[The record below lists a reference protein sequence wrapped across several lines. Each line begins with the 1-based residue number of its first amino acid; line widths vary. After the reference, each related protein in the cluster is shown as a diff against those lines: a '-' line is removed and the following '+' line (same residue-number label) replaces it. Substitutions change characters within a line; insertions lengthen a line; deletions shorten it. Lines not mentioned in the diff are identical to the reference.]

1 MRPNDSVLIEQG
13 QLALDLEDALDD
25 EHYVRPARVVLVEA
39 DRYRVLQRPRQKAF
53 AEFGNLLVVAQHDRV
68 LADEIDAAD
77 VAVEIDTDQR
87 PIQPRRHLL
96 DMGGFAGTVIA
107 ADHHPPIEGET
118 GEDCERRVVIEAVGI
133 VKIGDVLAR
142 LAKGGN
148 LEVTV
153 DPEGLANGDRNVGLI
168 QGEPGGRC
176 RWLHGWHY
184 SLLS

>member
-1 MRPNDSVLIEQG
+1 M
-13 QLALDLEDALDD
+13 
-25 EHYVRPARVVLVEA
+25 
-39 DRYRVLQRPRQKAF
+39 
-53 AEFGNLLVVAQHDRV
+53 
-68 LADEIDAAD
+68 
-77 VAVEIDTDQR
+77 AVEIDADQR

-107 ADHHPPIEGET
+107 ADHHPSIEGET

-148 LEVTV
+148 LEGTG
-153 DPEGLANGDRNVGLI
+153 DPEGLAKGGRNVGRI
-168 QGEPGGRC
+168 EGGAGGRW
-176 RWLHGWHY
+176 RWLDGWHY